1 MATFDGIR
9 SRISYDLS
17 ETAPITFTEDELF
30 QYVIEGSRLLHRVL
44 TTIAPSFLLVQ
55 AASTPFTIGQ
65 STIVLPTD
73 VLTLYE
79 FIVSYQGKFTALTH
93 TNLTTVLAHQ
103 SSSGVPQMWTR
114 VKGGVQIAPLPDAE
128 YAYMLY
134 YVPQYIPPVATTDDL
149 GIPDAFADFAVE
161 YAVVRAHNRN
171 DRQTLVEQSFLNL
184 KLDAIKAVV
193 NSESEHTVI
202 APTLTVPYWQV
213 GGW

>member
-1 MATFDGIR
+1 MATFESIR

-30 QYVIEGSRLLHRVL
+30 QYVIEGSRILHRML

-55 AASTPFTIGQ
+55 TPPATFVVDT
-65 STIVLPTD
+65 TAVALPPD
-73 VLTLYE
+73 VSTLYE
-79 FIVSYQGKFTALTH
+79 FVVSYSGRCSALTH

-103 SSSGVPQMWTR
+103 STNGVPQMWTR
-114 VKGGVQIAPLPDAE
+114 VRDGIQVAPVPDSD
-128 YAYMLY
+128 YPYVIY
-134 YVPQYIPPVATTDDL
+134 YVPQYVPPVLTSEDL
-149 GIPDAFADFAVE
+149 GIPDAFADFAAE
-161 YAVVRAHNRN
+161 YAVIRAHNRN

-193 NSESEHTVI
+193 NSESEHTII

-213 GGW
+213 RNW

>member
-55 AASTPFTIGQ
+55 APSALFTVGQ
-65 STIVLPTD
+65 VSVTLPVD

-79 FIVSYQGKFTALTH
+79 FIVEYNSKLTSLTH

-103 SSSGVPQMWTR
+103 SSVGVPQLWTR
-114 VKGGVQIAPLPDAE
+114 VKGGIQIAPVPDA
-128 YAYMLY
+128 AYPYTLY
-134 YVPQYIPPVATTDDL
+134 YVPQYLPPTLTADDL

-202 APTLTVPYWQV
+202 APTMTVPYWQV